1 MYNLNWTQAQ
11 EAMREGKRVKNS
23 NFTNEEFF
31 YMEDG
36 KIWDEQGYPM
46 AGWYRGYDW
55 QDEGWMVLEDNF
67 KPFEADVPEY
77 VWKEEEIR
85 LTDKERQE
93 MKAVIG
99 CDNFSALE
107 DRIIASFVDGCYT
120 ADTMD
125 YFVGI
130 ARPMPREKQNYHTFK
145 IKKGRGHNKLQKR
158 KKK

>member
-23 NFTNEEFF
+23 NFTDEEFF

-55 QDEGWMVLEDNF
+55 QDEGWMVVGEDPHLFHKVEEWHNQNYSELED
-67 KPFEADVPEY
+67 KIVALYAGQGYDVETLGY
-77 VWKEEEIR
+77 
-85 LTDKERQE
+85 
-93 MKAVIG
+93 
-99 CDNFSALE
+99 
-107 DRIIASFVDGCYT
+107 Y
-120 ADTMD
+120 
-125 YFVGI
+125 VGI
-130 ARPMPREKQNYHTFK
+130 TPKSPMLPREKQSYNFRIT
-145 IKKGRGHNKLQKR
+145 KGRGHNKLQKR